1 MKNSFE
7 TLKQQSRSDFKVTL
21 VDYGSEPEMAL
32 KVQDLCLE
40 YDFVTYEN
48 RNTRLQPWNKSRALN
63 SVIKKLTSGF
73 CFVADVD
80 ILFHPR
86 FVEKALRLEDL
97 KKAVYFQVGFLPSG
111 ETGKSP
117 DFSVHKEFRKSTA
130 EATGLSMFPV
140 NEFQKLRG
148 FDEFYHFWGA
158 EDTDMHVR
166 LRNFGV
172 EVEFYEAETL
182 LLHQW
187 HASYRSEERKQLTQE
202 LQVSGIVQLN
212 HQHLKAAEE
221 RKLQAVN
228 PVSWG
233 ECMTAAEEEELKQA
247 SIDLVLDNEKVKIDE
262 FFFAT
267 LPSLKNRIIKLTI
280 HKAKFQSSAKYKL
293 KKAMG
298 KKVPIYYTLKEIND
312 LALLHLISFYRSN
325 PYTFEV
331 RKDLKEIILSLKT

>member
-1 MKNSFE
+1 M
-7 TLKQQSRSDFKVTL
+7 
-21 VDYGSEPEMAL
+21 DYGSEPEMAIAA
-32 KVQDLCLE
+32 KNLCRKYE
-40 YDFVTYEN
+40 FVSYEN
-48 RNTRLQPWNKSRALN
+48 RNTRFQPWNKSRALN

-73 CFVADVD
+73 CFVADID

-97 KKAVYFQVGFLPSG
+97 KKAVYFQVGFLRSG
-111 ETGKSP
+111 EIEKSS
-117 DFSVHKEFRKSTA
+117 DFFVYSKFRKSSA
-130 EATGLSMFPV
+130 VATGLSMFPV
-140 NEFQKLRG
+140 KELQKLRG

-158 EDTDMHVR
+158 EDTDIHVR
-166 LRNFGV
+166 LRNSGV
-172 EVEFYEAETL
+172 EVEFYEAEIL

-187 HASYRSEERKQLTQE
+187 HASYRSEERKHLTRE

-221 RKLQAVN
+221 KKLQAVN

-233 ECMTAAEEEELKQA
+233 ECMTVSEEEELKQA
-247 SIDLVLDNEKVKIDE
+247 SIDLVLDNEKLKIDE
-262 FFFAT
+262 FFYAT
-267 LPSLKNRIIKLTI
+267 LPSLKNRIIKVTI
-280 HKAKFQSSAKYKL
+280 HKAIFQSSAKYKL

-331 RKDLKEIILSLKT
+331 RKDLKEITLSLKT